1 MQNVLKQLGDIIGKT
16 FDFKG
21 ITKLKECAIALSF
34 QLVISSV
41 VTLLFLGTR
50 LTDLGMVVE
59 ILIYVLY
66 GYLGLTLVSFLS
78 VLARRFR
85 DAGIHPV
92 YIFLIPFSYV
102 LFFIV
107 SLTFNFKD
115 GEPLMM
121 MLPLFLFFLPH
132 LYVLFMVLLPSKQIQ
147 MKVGDLD
154 DEQ

>member
-78 VLARRFR
+78 VLT
-85 DAGIHPV
+85 
-92 YIFLIPFSYV
+92 L
-102 LFFIV
+102 
-107 SLTFNFKD
+107 K
-115 GEPLMM
+115 
-121 MLPLFLFFLPH
+121 
-132 LYVLFMVLLPSKQIQ
+132 MVNHS
-147 MKVGDLD
+147 
-154 DEQ
+154 